1 MIKAT
6 NSSVINEGRNVQMC
20 PRKPSDKT
28 NTVKEQPESFSWPN
42 DLYESPLIE
51 ERYEMINGIRYDL
64 SPSPGLDHQLL
75 ATKMSSVMHD
85 TCQSNGIVVVA
96 PMDVH
101 LDEDN
106 VLQPDVI
113 YISNE
118 NMDIVHGQKIEGP
131 PDLVVEIL
139 SPRSGKHDKIRKKA
153 VYEHFGIPEFW
164 VVDPP
169 HETVDQ
175 FVLDKGNY
183 HLHGTFSEDH
193 LLISPKLACVHIDL
207 KTLFQEKIEYRQ

>member
-1 MIKAT
+1 
-6 NSSVINEGRNVQMC
+6 MC
-20 PRKPSDKT
+20 ERKPIGKT
-28 NTVKEQPESFSWPN
+28 NKVKEQPETFSEIEAP
-42 DLYESPLIE
+42 YERPLIE
-51 ERYEMINGIRYDL
+51 ERYEIINGARYYL

-85 TCQSNGIVVVA
+85 VCQSNGIVVVA

-101 LDEDN
+101 LDKDN

-113 YISNE
+113 FISNE
-118 NMDIVHGQKIEGP
+118 NMHIVHGQKIEGP

-139 SPRSGKHDKIRKKA
+139 SPGSGKHDKINKKA
-153 VYEHFGIPEFW
+153 IYEHFGIPEFW

-175 FVLDKGNY
+175 FVLGEGRY

-193 LLISPKLACVHIDL
+193 SLTSPKLACVHIDV
-207 KTLFQEKIEYRQ
+207 KALFQEKIEYRQ